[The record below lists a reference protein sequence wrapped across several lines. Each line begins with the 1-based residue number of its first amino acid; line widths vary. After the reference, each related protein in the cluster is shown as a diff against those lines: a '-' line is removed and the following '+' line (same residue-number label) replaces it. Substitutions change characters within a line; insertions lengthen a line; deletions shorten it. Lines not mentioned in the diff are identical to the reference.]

1 MEKEEE
7 NMQPVTGEKR
17 SPVQDNLF
25 KTTQPAKKPK
35 KSHPDESIQSKE
47 QCKRYAL
54 VTSFNKILA
63 SSHFA

>member
-7 NMQPVTGEKR
+7 NMQPVSVTGEKR
-17 SPVQDNLF
+17 SPSVQD
-25 KTTQPAKKPK
+25 TTQHAKKPK